1 MRKTLIPLMLTLAAA
16 APWALA
22 TANDGDKSGH
32 HRHRGEHKIERLLKT
47 VEPTDAQRAQIEA
60 IEARYHP
67 QLESLHDQLH
77 QLHQQM
83 KTEVSAVLT
92 EEQRQ
97 KLEKE
102 EASHRRHRHHKE
114 G

>member
-1 MRKTLIPLMLTLAAA
+1 MRKTLIPLMLAMAAA

-32 HRHRGEHKIERLLKT
+32 HRHRAEHKLEQLLKT
-47 VEPTDAQRAQIEA
+47 VEPTDTQRSQIEA
-60 IEARYHP
+60 IHSKYEP
-67 QLESLHDQLH
+67 QMKSLHEQLH
-77 QLHQQM
+77 QLHEQM
-83 KTEVSAVLT
+83 NTEFSAVLS

-102 EASHRRHRHHKE
+102 EASHHRHRHHKE